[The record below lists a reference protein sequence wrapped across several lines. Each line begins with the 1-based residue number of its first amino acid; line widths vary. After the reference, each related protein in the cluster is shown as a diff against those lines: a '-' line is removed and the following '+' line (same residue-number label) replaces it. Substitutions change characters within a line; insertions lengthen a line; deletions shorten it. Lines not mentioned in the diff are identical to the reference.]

1 MNNIRHATRR
11 ATRRTTTRTNT
22 SLGKVDPD
30 TKPMKQEQQFN
41 MNAIIIKNL
50 SHDNP
55 SKGRNNV
62 YYSYIENEYKQVENN
77 ENYLDI
83 LDIDESILHK
93 EDNQA
98 VAQEEYHTRKKK
110 LKAQIKK
117 AGEEIGELEVD
128 SLKSMRNRLIYCE
141 RGSETVQKKIIN
153 RDCETIKLNR
163 VNHDGI
169 FHQWDRFD
177 SYMSNFLHDKDKK
190 RMEDEFK
197 MKGKVTERKKVE
209 TYGDS
214 LNRPS
219 LFKALKLLER
229 QIMQIKNKDK
239 YLFYREWN
247 KFDDSQESSKMLYM
261 LLSFPQ
267 NARIKNRSVTALCW
281 NTKFEDLFAVGY
293 GSYDFPSKKE
303 DKGELENVN
312 EEQQENGYIYVFS
325 IKNNFFP
332 EVKYT
337 TDSGVLCLD
346 FHPKEF
352 SYLVAGFYDGT
363 VGVFDISQK
372 IKTPIILCDIRL
384 QKHMD
389 PVWQVKW
396 YTPFNEP
403 GEYVFYSI
411 SSDGR
416 VIKWS
421 FYQNKTTLETEE
433 VIKLKYSDV
442 LQQELQNNE
451 NSKNELNNTTNM
463 NINESDPG
471 KEKQDEALAFGNA
484 GGMCFDFNKH
494 KGFEHYFVIG
504 TEEGKIYL
512 CSTAHREHTI
522 SNYEGHTMGVY
533 SVSWNPF
540 HPKVFASCSADWTIK
555 VWHYKTFAPLMVYD
569 MQSAIGD
576 LSWSPWC
583 STIFATVNVSGDIKF
598 FDLNRA
604 RKAPL
609 EPKRYKD
616 TAINHIAFN
625 KNEFVFITGNDRGK
639 VHLWKMAEPLRV
651 TVDKKELEEKEKEKK
666 AAEANKNSLPTTKIV
681 IPANLRDDNVKQRKT
696 YIKKKQIMADLNP
709 ETEKKRIDEFLE
721 LLDITDI

>member
-1 MNNIRHATRR
+1 MRRASTRR
-11 ATRRTTTRTNT
+11 MSTRTNT
-22 SLGKVDPD
+22 SLKQVNTDKATT
-30 TKPMKQEQQFN
+30 TKKEVVIN

-50 SHDNP
+50 TYANP
-55 SKGRNNV
+55 SQGRNNV
-62 YYSYIENEYKQVENN
+62 YYSHIDNKFKNVEDENA
-77 ENYLDI
+77 YLDI
-83 LDIDESILHK
+83 LDMDESILNK
-93 EDNQA
+93 EDSQA
-98 VAQEEYHTRKKK
+98 VVQEEYHSKKKK
-110 LKAQIKK
+110 LKAKVKK
-117 AGEEIGELEVD
+117 DGEGINELEYD
-128 SLKSMRNRLIYCE
+128 SIKSMRNHLTYCE
-141 RGSETVQKKIIN
+141 RCSETVHKNIIS
-153 RDCETIKLNR
+153 REVETKKLNR

-169 FHQWDRFD
+169 FHQWDLFD
-177 SYMSNFLHDKDKK
+177 SYMATFIKLLEEK
-190 RMEDEFK
+190 RKEEEFK
-197 MKGKVTERKKVE
+197 MKGYVTEKKRVE
-209 TYGDS
+209 YTGES
-214 LNRPS
+214 LKRPS
-219 LFKALKLLER
+219 LLKALKLLER
-229 QIMQIKNKDK
+229 QIMQIKNGDK

-303 DKGELENVN
+303 EKGELDDRN
-312 EEQQENGYIYVFS
+312 EESNENGYIYVFS

-337 TDSGVLCLD
+337 TESGVLSLD
-346 FHPKEF
+346 FHPTQF

-363 VGVFDISQK
+363 VAVYDISQK
-372 IKTPIILCDIRL
+372 IKTPIITCDIRN

-411 SSDGR
+411 SSDGH
-416 VIKWS
+416 VVKWS
-421 FYQNKTTLETEE
+421 FYQNKSTIETEE
-433 VIKLKYSDV
+433 VIILKYSDV
-442 LQQELQNNE
+442 LNQDTQSQGTNAD
-451 NSKNELNNTTNM
+451 STTTNTNLSM
-463 NINESDPG
+463 TENGN
-471 KEKQDEALAFGNA
+471 KEKQEEILAFGNA

-494 KGFEHYFVIG
+494 KGFEHYFVVG
-504 TEEGKIYL
+504 TEEGRLYL
-512 CSTAHREHTI
+512 CSTQHREHSI
-522 SNYEGHTMGVY
+522 LNYEGHTMGIY
-533 SVSWNPF
+533 SVAWNPF
-540 HPKVFASCSADWTIK
+540 HPKVFGSCSADWTIK
-555 VWHYKTFAPLMVYD
+555 IWHYKTYNPLVVYD
-569 MQSAIGD
+569 MQSAVGD

-604 RKAPL
+604 RKTPL

-639 VHLWKMAEPLRV
+639 VHLWKMAEPLRI

-666 AAEANKNSLPTTKIV
+666 EAAKNNTNLPTTKIV
-681 IPANLRDDNVKQRKT
+681 IPANLQEDNVKTRKT
-696 YIKKKQIMADLNP
+696 YIKKKQIMANLNSKQ
-709 ETEKKRIDEFLE
+709 EKERIDEFLE

>member
-1 MNNIRHATRR
+1 MTRR

-22 SLGKVDPD
+22 SLGKVDVDKP
-30 TKPMKQEQQFN
+30 TKKEETYN

-50 SHDNP
+50 THENP
-55 SKGRNNV
+55 SIGKSNV
-62 YYSYIENEYKQVENN
+62 YYSYIDNMYKTVEDN
-77 ENYLDI
+77 ENYLEI

-93 EDNQA
+93 DDSQA

-110 LKAQIKK
+110 LKSQVRKQ
-117 AGEEIGELEVD
+117 GEEIGELEVD
-128 SLKSMRNRLIYCE
+128 SLRSMRNRLTYCE
-141 RGSETVQKKIIN
+141 RASETLQKNIIS

-197 MKGKVTERKKVE
+197 MKGKITERKKVE
-209 TYGDS
+209 VFGDS

-229 QIMQIKNKDK
+229 QIMQIKNRDK

-303 DKGELENVN
+303 DKNDNDLN
-312 EEQQENGYIYVFS
+312 EEQQDNGYIYVFS
-325 IKNNFFP
+325 IKNNFYP

-389 PVWQVKW
+389 PVWQVRW

-433 VIKLKYSDV
+433 VVKLKYSDV
-442 LQQELQNNE
+442 LQQEIQNNS
-451 NSKNELNNTTNM
+451 NNDANNTTNM
-463 NINESDPG
+463 NINESNLS

-494 KGFEHYFVIG
+494 KNFEHYFVIG

-522 SNYEGHTMGVY
+522 SNFEGHTMGVY
-533 SVSWNPF
+533 NVSWNPF

-555 VWHYKTFAPLMVYD
+555 IWHYKTFAPLIVYD

-583 STIFATVNVSGDIKF
+583 ATIFATVNVSGDIKF

-709 ETEKKRIDEFLE
+709 EVEKKRIDEFLE